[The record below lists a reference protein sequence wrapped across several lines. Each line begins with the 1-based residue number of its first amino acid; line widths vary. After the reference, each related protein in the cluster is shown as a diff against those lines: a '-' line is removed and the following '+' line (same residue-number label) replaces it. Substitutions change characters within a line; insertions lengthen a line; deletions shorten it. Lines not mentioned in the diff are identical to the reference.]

1 MTCALAA
8 PVVDQAVTRILIA
21 CGLLAAAVVVLC
33 AGVWYY
39 RRRWLRD
46 RQPSEPG
53 GWSFADLRK
62 MRDHGDLTEEEY
74 QSLRAAMRAAYG
86 LKTPPDQEPK
96 GPAPAG
102 GPTGQDGDFDLKK
115 SPQA

>member
-1 MTCALAA
+1 VTCALAA

-39 RRRWLRD
+39 RRWWLRD
-46 RQPSEPG
+46 RPLSEPA
-53 GWSFADLRK
+53 GWTFADLRR
-62 MRDHGDLTEEEY
+62 MRDRGDLTEEEY
-74 QSLRAAMRAAYG
+74 QSLRAAMLAGYG
-86 LKTPPDQEPK
+86 LQTSPDQEPK